1 MQILL
6 DKNNIFTIFFAFFIL
21 IYDYVFSLVA
31 GFKEHSAFEKAVIK
45 ANVRSW

>member
-21 IYDYVFSLVA
+21 ILCLCLLTKIRFDTKNIQKYVMVLY
-31 GFKEHSAFEKAVIK
+31 
-45 ANVRSW
+45 W